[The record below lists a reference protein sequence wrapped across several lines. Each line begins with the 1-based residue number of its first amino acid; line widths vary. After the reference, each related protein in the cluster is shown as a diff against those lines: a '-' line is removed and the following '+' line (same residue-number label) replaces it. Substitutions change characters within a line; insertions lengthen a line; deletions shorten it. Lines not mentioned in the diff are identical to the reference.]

1 MLDDARAID
10 LVVILRDGLEVVLA
24 LFAASCRSCT
34 NCLRFFFREV
44 GSSSSWLK
52 RRATRRRGL
61 FLKSV
66 ESSLLTRYVRQQV
79 REVQILF
86 ASLKDSGSELL
97 GVAATVLAERASD
110 LLLMPVVVVA
120 AGSFDRTVCM
130 SSVALN
136 IQDAG
141 HCPACRDDFRTL
153 LDEVVLVSW
162 GL

>member
-1 MLDDARAID
+1 MVLK
-10 LVVILRDGLEVVLA
+10 LFSPFCCILKILHELLA
-24 LFAASCRSCT
+24 LLLPGSRLLLLLVEASSNT
-34 NCLRFFFREV
+34 
-44 GSSSSWLK
+44 S
-52 RRATRRRGL
+52 RGL

-66 ESSLLTRYVRQQV
+66 ESSLLARHVRQQV
-79 REVQILF
+79 REVQVLF

-97 GVAATVLAERASD
+97 GVSATVLAERASD

-130 SSVALN
+130 SSVALD

-141 HCPACRDDFRTL
+141 HCPACCDNLRTL
-153 LDEVVLVSW
+153 FDEAVLVSW